1 VIEREMHGDVAVLR
15 LAHGKASALD
25 LELLVA
31 LDTALRAEEQSSAK
45 ALVLTGSGAIF
56 CAGVDLKRIVHGRRA
71 YIEAFLPAL
80 DRVFAR
86 LFFLEKPAVA
96 ALNGHAIAGGA
107 VLAFACDYRIL
118 ARGKGTIGTP
128 ELKVGVPFPFLAQE
142 IIRAALGER
151 LAAELIVNGH
161 NHSGEESLSKGI
173 VHELVAPESLI
184 PRALET
190 AARLALIPSESF
202 RLTKRWLRRASKD
215 LCEKHQP
222 VSDKAVLEGWCSEP
236 VLRAVEDYI
245 ARTLR

>member
-1 VIEREMHGDVAVLR
+1 VIERENHGDVVVLR

-31 LDTALRAEEQSSAK
+31 LKAALRAEEQSSAK

-71 YIEAFLPAL
+71 YIESFLPAL

-86 LFFLEKPAVA
+86 LFFLEKPVVA

-107 VLAFACDYRIL
+107 VLAFACDHRIL

-142 IIRAALGER
+142 IVRAALGER
-151 LAAELIVNGH
+151 LAAELIVDARNY
-161 NHSGEESLSKGI
+161 SGDDSLAKGI
-173 VHELVAPESLI
+173 VHELVEFESLM
-184 PRALET
+184 PHALET

-202 RLTKRWLRRASKD
+202 RLTKRWLRRASKE
-215 LCEKHQP
+215 LCLRNQGESEKL
-222 VSDKAVLEGWCSEP
+222 VLEGWCSEP